1 RHAHAEQGPA
11 GAAGAADRIGAGA
24 RAGGRLRGRHHARR
38 RGPRRGR
45 PRDRLP
51 VLRHQGPP
59 AHRGR
64 RRLGAPRDRRHRRA
78 GDRRHPA
85 GAADRAGGAARV
97 RGGRGADADLG
108 HHPGR
113 DLRRLQRGRPAHRPV
128 PLPAGPAVHGD
139 RGPGARAGR
148 RRDRPRARAA
158 RRAGQPGVAA
168 AAGRR
173 GRGDGPHGGPRWRCP
188 PPPDVTTLL
197 LFLPAALVLVAIPGP
212 NHLYITARSI
222 GEGRRAGLASAFG
235 VETGTLVHIAAA
247 AAGLSALV
255 AASAT
260 AFGVLRYAGAAYLVY
275 LAYRT
280 LRGGDDGDGPALR
293 PQPLRRVYLD
303 GVLVNVL
310 NPKVV
315 LFF

>member
-1 RHAHAEQGPA
+1 
-11 GAAGAADRIGAGA
+11 
-24 RAGGRLRGRHHARR
+24 
-38 RGPRRGR
+38 
-45 PRDRLP
+45 
-51 VLRHQGPP
+51 
-59 AHRGR
+59 
-64 RRLGAPRDRRHRRA
+64 
-78 GDRRHPA
+78 
-85 GAADRAGGAARV
+85 
-97 RGGRGADADLG
+97 
-108 HHPGR
+108 
-113 DLRRLQRGRPAHRPV
+113 
-128 PLPAGPAVHGD
+128 
-139 RGPGARAGR
+139 
-148 RRDRPRARAA
+148 
-158 RRAGQPGVAA
+158 
-168 AAGRR
+168 
-173 GRGDGPHGGPRWRCP
+173 
-188 PPPDVTTLL
+188 VTNLL

-315 LFF
+315 LFFLAFLPQFVDRRAGAVPLQIALMGLMVVLFGLLSDIAYALAAGSIGTWLRARPAFRRRQRYATGLVYLGLGAAAVFAAPARRA